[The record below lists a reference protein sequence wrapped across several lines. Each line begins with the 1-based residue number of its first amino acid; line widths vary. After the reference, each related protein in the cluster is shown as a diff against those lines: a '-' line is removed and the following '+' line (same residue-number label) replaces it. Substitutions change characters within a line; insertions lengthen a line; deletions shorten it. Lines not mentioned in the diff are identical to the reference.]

1 MIYRVA
7 NRNAHHDPRESE
19 NQNWLPSVI
28 PESSS
33 PESSSPESSSNMFSL
48 SPSFQ
53 LPTEGLSFTGGPY
66 PTPSSPPTSK
76 NSVTYDSYTQLLVT
90 TTAARQSYGS
100 GGARPTSTGSADV
113 VNRPNL
119 PTSAQ
124 SGDGSHSLTTNQMMA
139 AVLLPL
145 IFMAILGVILFF
157 YLRRRRRQKAQAQVQ
172 EMKTQTSGNY
182 PRPHYVVPPV
192 LPPPAG
198 SPVAP
203 QPVILGPIVPGSNG
217 AYYTGIDTSDVVSMH
232 DTTGTDNPFV
242 NQSDPHDEPPPPY
255 RPRSIAATI
264 SRNTSLRQAPP
275 AALSETNLMA
285 AHGQIPRSPFADPHD
300 DAISEFSEPTR
311 RRFSR
316 RNEDELSVVSD
327 LSYQQEPVIVRPTV

>member
-7 NRNAHHDPRESE
+7 NRNTHDDDPRKSEKE

-28 PESSS
+28 HESSS
-33 PESSSPESSSNMFSL
+33 PESSNNMLSQLSLPLQYPSTPLTIGSS
-48 SPSFQ
+48 
-53 LPTEGLSFTGGPY
+53 

-76 NSVTYDSYTQLLVT
+76 HNVDTYTQPLVPT
-90 TTAARQSYGS
+90 TTAQQSYGS
-100 GGARPTSTGSADV
+100 GGASPTSTGSAGV
-113 VNRPNL
+113 VNRPGS
-119 PTSAQ
+119 PTSAK
-124 SGDGSHSLTTNQMMA
+124 SGDDSHSLTTIQLMA

-145 IFMAILGVILFF
+145 ISLAILGVILFF
-157 YLRRRRRQKAQAQVQ
+157 YLRRRRRQKAQAQVR
-172 EMKTQTSGNY
+172 EKTQTSGNY

-192 LPPPAG
+192 LSPPAG
-198 SPVAP
+198 SLVAP
-203 QPVILGPIVPGSNG
+203 QPVILGPIVSGSNG

-232 DTTGTDNPFV
+232 DTNGTNNPFV
-242 NQSDPHDEPPPPY
+242 DQSDPHDEAPPPY

-264 SRNTSLRQAPP
+264 SRNTSLRQTPP

-311 RRFSR
+311 RRFGR

>member
-7 NRNAHHDPRESE
+7 NRNAHDDDPWESKKE
-19 NQNWLPSVI
+19 NRNWPPSVI

-33 PESSSPESSSNMFSL
+33 NMLSFLVLPEGFSNTPYTGSSSPI
-48 SPSFQ
+48 
-53 LPTEGLSFTGGPY
+53 
-66 PTPSSPPTSK
+66 PSSPPANK
-76 NSVTYDSYTQLLVT
+76 YGVTYTQSLVY
-90 TTAARQSYGS
+90 TTAAQQSYGS
-100 GGARPTSTGSADV
+100 GGALPTSTGSVGV
-113 VNRPNL
+113 VNRPNS
-119 PTSAQ
+119 PTSAE
-124 SGDGSHSLTTNQMMA
+124 SGDGSHPITTMQIMA
-139 AVLLPL
+139 ATVMPL

-157 YLRRRRRQKAQAQVQ
+157 YLRRRRRQKAQVKVQ

-182 PRPHYVVPPV
+182 SRPHHVVPPV

-275 AALSETNLMA
+275 AALSETNLMT

-300 DAISEFSEPTR
+300 DAISEFSEVTR
-311 RRFSR
+311 RRFGR

-327 LSYQQEPVIVRPTV
+327 LSYQQEPVIVRPTI

>member
-7 NRNAHHDPRESE
+7 NRNAHDDDPRESKKE
-19 NQNWLPSVI
+19 NRNWPPSVTL
-28 PESSS
+28 
-33 PESSSPESSSNMFSL
+33 ESSSNML
-48 SPSFQ
+48 SYPQ
-53 LPTEGLSFTGGPY
+53 LPEDLSSTPFTGSSSPI
-66 PTPSSPPTSK
+66 PSSPPANK
-76 NSVTYDSYTQLLVT
+76 YSVTYTQPLVS
-90 TTAARQSYGS
+90 TTAAQQSYGS
-100 GGARPTSTGSADV
+100 GGAFPTSTGSVGV
-113 VNRPNL
+113 VNRPNSQ
-119 PTSAQ
+119 TSAN
-124 SGDGSHSLTTNQMMA
+124 SGDGSHPITTMQIMA
-139 AVLLPL
+139 AAVMPL
-145 IFMAILGVILFF
+145 VFMAILGVILFF
-157 YLRRRRRQKAQAQVQ
+157 YLRRRRRQKAQVKVQ

-182 PRPHYVVPPV
+182 SRPHYVVPPV

-275 AALSETNLMA
+275 AALSETNLMT

-311 RRFSR
+311 RRFGR
-316 RNEDELSVVSD
+316 RNEDELSIVSD

>member
-1 MIYRVA
+1 
-7 NRNAHHDPRESE
+7 
-19 NQNWLPSVI
+19 
-28 PESSS
+28 
-33 PESSSPESSSNMFSL
+33 
-48 SPSFQ
+48 
-53 LPTEGLSFTGGPY
+53 
-66 PTPSSPPTSK
+66 
-76 NSVTYDSYTQLLVT
+76 
-90 TTAARQSYGS
+90 
-100 GGARPTSTGSADV
+100 
-113 VNRPNL
+113 
-119 PTSAQ
+119 
-124 SGDGSHSLTTNQMMA
+124 
-139 AVLLPL
+139 
-145 IFMAILGVILFF
+145 
-157 YLRRRRRQKAQAQVQ
+157 
-172 EMKTQTSGNY
+172 MKTQASGNY

-192 LPPPAG
+192 LPPPAR

-242 NQSDPHDEPPPPY
+242 DQSDPHGEPPPPY

-285 AHGQIPRSPFADPHD
+285 VHGQIPRSPFADPHD

-311 RRFSR
+311 RRFGR

>member
-7 NRNAHHDPRESE
+7 NRNTHDDDPWKSE
-19 NQNWLPSVI
+19 KENRSWLPSVI
-28 PESSS
+28 HESSS
-33 PESSSPESSSNMFSL
+33 PESSNNMFSPL
-48 SPSFQ
+48 SLPYYSSTPSTSGSS
-53 LPTEGLSFTGGPY
+53 PTL
-66 PTPSSPPTSK
+66 SSPPTSK
-76 NSVTYDSYTQLLVT
+76 HSVDTSTRPLVPT
-90 TTAARQSYGS
+90 TTAQQSYGS
-100 GGARPTSTGSADV
+100 GGASPTSTGSAGV
-113 VNRPNL
+113 VNRPNS
-119 PTSAQ
+119 PTSAK
-124 SGDGSHSLTTNQMMA
+124 SGDGSRPLTTIRIVA

-145 IFMAILGVILFF
+145 ISMAILGVILFF
-157 YLRRRRRQKAQAQVQ
+157 YLRRRRRQKARVQVR
-172 EMKTQTSGNY
+172 EKTQTSGNY

-192 LPPPAG
+192 LSPPAG
-198 SPVAP
+198 SLVTP
-203 QPVILGPIVPGSNG
+203 QPVILGPIVSGSNG

-232 DTTGTDNPFV
+232 DTTGTNNPFV
-242 NQSDPHDEPPPPY
+242 DQSDPHDEAPPPY

-264 SRNTSLRQAPP
+264 SRNTSLRQTPP

-311 RRFSR
+311 RRFGR

>member
-7 NRNAHHDPRESE
+7 NRNDHDDDPWEPE
-19 NQNWLPSVI
+19 KKKQNWLPSVI

-33 PESSSPESSSNMFSL
+33 PENSSNMFTI
-48 SPSFQ
+48 PSF
-53 LPTEGLSFTGGPY
+53 TEGKPFTGG
-66 PTPSSPPTSK
+66 SPPTSSPPPTSEH
-76 NSVTYDSYTQLLVT
+76 SVAHNTHTPSPVP
-90 TTAARQSYGS
+90 TTAAEQSNGS
-100 GGARPTSTGSADV
+100 GRALPTSTGSANV
-113 VNRPNL
+113 VNKPNS
-119 PTSAQ
+119 PTSAK
-124 SGDGSHSLTTNQMMA
+124 SGDGSHPHTTIQIVA
-139 AVLLPL
+139 TVLLPL
-145 IFMAILGVILFF
+145 ISMAILGVLLFF
-157 YLRRRRRQKAQAQVQ
+157 YLRRRRRQKAQAQVR
-172 EMKTQTSGNY
+172 EIKTQASGNY

-232 DTTGTDNPFV
+232 DTTGTGNPFV
-242 NQSDPHDEPPPPY
+242 DQSDPHGEPPPPY

-264 SRNTSLRQAPP
+264 SRDTSLRQAPP

-300 DAISEFSEPTR
+300 DAISEFSEPAR
-311 RRFSR
+311 RRFGR

-327 LSYQQEPVIVRPTV
+327 LSYQQEPMIIRPAV

>member
-7 NRNAHHDPRESE
+7 NRNAHDNDPWESEKE
-19 NQNWLPSVI
+19 NQNWSPSVI
-28 PESSS
+28 SEI
-33 PESSSPESSSNMFSL
+33 SSNMWTH
-48 SPSFQ
+48 
-53 LPTEGLSFTGGPY
+53 LPHTEGDLNPPFTGG
-66 PTPSSPPTSK
+66 SSPTSLPPPA
-76 NSVTYDSYTQLLVT
+76 STVTYDTSTQSPVP
-90 TTAARQSYGS
+90 TTAAQQSNGIS
-100 GGARPTSTGSADV
+100 GAWPTSTGSADV
-113 VNRPNL
+113 VNRPNS
-119 PTSAQ
+119 PT
-124 SGDGSHSLTTNQMMA
+124 SGDGSHPLTTIQIMA

-157 YLRRRRRQKAQAQVQ
+157 YLRRRRRQKAQTQVQ
-172 EMKTQTSGNY
+172 EMKTQASGNY
-182 PRPHYVVPPV
+182 PRPHYVAPPV
-192 LPPPAG
+192 LPPPAR

-242 NQSDPHDEPPPPY
+242 DQSDPHGEPPPPY

-264 SRNTSLRQAPP
+264 SRNTSLRQATP

-311 RRFSR
+311 RRFGR

>member
-7 NRNAHHDPRESE
+7 NRNTHDDNPWGLEKE
-19 NQNWLPSVI
+19 NRNWPLSVTLD
-28 PESSS
+28 
-33 PESSSPESSSNMFSL
+33 SSSNMLGWSNPPYAPTTSGPPLTL
-48 SPSFQ
+48 SP
-53 LPTEGLSFTGGPY
+53 
-66 PTPSSPPTSK
+66 PSASEQSIAQNTHTQSPVP
-76 NSVTYDSYTQLLVT
+76 
-90 TTAARQSYGS
+90 TTAAQQSIGS
-100 GGARPTSTGSADV
+100 SGARPTSTGSADV
-113 VNRPNL
+113 VNGSNSQ
-119 PTSAQ
+119 TSAK
-124 SGDGSHSLTTNQMMA
+124 SGDGSHPLTIQIMA

-145 IFMAILGVILFF
+145 MFMAILGVILFF

-172 EMKTQTSGNY
+172 EMKTQASGNY
-182 PRPHYVVPPV
+182 PRPRYVPPV
-192 LPPPAG
+192 LSPQAG

-203 QPVILGPIVPGSNG
+203 QPVILGPIIPGSNG
-217 AYYTGIDTSDVVSMH
+217 AYYTGIDTSDAVSMH
-232 DTTGTDNPFV
+232 DTNGTGNPFV
-242 NQSDPHDEPPPPY
+242 DQSDPHDEPPPPY

-311 RRFSR
+311 RRFGR

-327 LSYQQEPVIVRPTV
+327 LSYQQEPVIVRPAV

>member
-7 NRNAHHDPRESE
+7 NRNTHDDDSWKSEKE

-28 PESSS
+28 HESSS
-33 PESSSPESSSNMFSL
+33 PESSNNMFS
-48 SPSFQ
+48 SFS
-53 LPTEGLSFTGGPY
+53 LPLHYPNTPPTSGSS

-76 NSVTYDSYTQLLVT
+76 HSVDTYTQPLVP
-90 TTAARQSYGS
+90 TTAAQQSYGS
-100 GGARPTSTGSADV
+100 GGASPTSTGNAGV
-113 VNRPNL
+113 VNSS
-119 PTSAQ
+119 PTSAK
-124 SGDGSHSLTTNQMMA
+124 SGDDSHSLTTIQLMA

-145 IFMAILGVILFF
+145 ISLAILGVILFF
-157 YLRRRRRQKAQAQVQ
+157 YLRRRRRQKAQVQVR
-172 EMKTQTSGNY
+172 EKTQTSGNY

-192 LPPPAG
+192 LSSPAG
-198 SPVAP
+198 SLVAP
-203 QPVILGPIVPGSNG
+203 QPVILGPIVSGSNG

-232 DTTGTDNPFV
+232 DTTGTNNPFV
-242 NQSDPHDEPPPPY
+242 DQSDPHDEAPPPY

-264 SRNTSLRQAPP
+264 SRNTSLRQTPP

-311 RRFSR
+311 RRFGR
-316 RNEDELSVVSD
+316 RNEDELSIVSD

>member
-7 NRNAHHDPRESE
+7 NRNAHDNDPWESEKE
-19 NQNWLPSVI
+19 NQNWPPSVI
-28 PESSS
+28 SEI
-33 PESSSPESSSNMFSL
+33 SSNMWNPPPHTGDDL
-48 SPSFQ
+48 NAP
-53 LPTEGLSFTGGPY
+53 LTGG
-66 PTPSSPPTSK
+66 SSPTSLPPSASK
-76 NSVTYDSYTQLLVT
+76 YSVTYDTYTQSPVP
-90 TTAARQSYGS
+90 TTAAQQSYRSS
-100 GGARPTSTGSADV
+100 GAWPTSTGSADV
-113 VNRPNL
+113 VNRPNS
-119 PTSAQ
+119 PTSAT
-124 SGDGSHSLTTNQMMA
+124 SGDGSHPLTTTQMMA

-157 YLRRRRRQKAQAQVQ
+157 YLRRRRRQKAQTQVQ
-172 EMKTQTSGNY
+172 EMKTQASGNY

-192 LPPPAG
+192 LPPPAR

-242 NQSDPHDEPPPPY
+242 DQSDPHGEPPPPY

-311 RRFSR
+311 RRFGR
-316 RNEDELSVVSD
+316 RTEDELSVVSD

>member
-1 MIYRVA
+1 MIYRIA
-7 NRNAHHDPRESE
+7 NRNAHDDNPRELE
-19 NQNWLPSVI
+19 KANQNWPPSVT

-33 PESSSPESSSNMFSL
+33 PESSNNMF
-48 SPSFQ
+48 Q
-53 LPTEGLSFTGGPY
+53 YTEGYTTGNLFTGGPS
-66 PTPSSPPTSK
+66 PTLSPPPTSEH
-76 NSVTYDSYTQLLVT
+76 STAHDTQSLVP
-90 TTAARQSYGS
+90 TTAARHSIGS
-100 GGARPTSTGSADV
+100 GGPWPTSTGSADV
-113 VNRPNL
+113 NRPN
-119 PTSAQ
+119 PPSAN
-124 SGDGSHSLTTNQMMA
+124 SGDGPHPLTTIQIIV
-139 AVLLPL
+139 AVILPL
-145 IFMAILGVILFF
+145 IFTAILGVILFF

-172 EMKTQTSGNY
+172 EMKTRASGNY
-182 PRPHYVVPPV
+182 PRPRYVVPPV

-232 DTTGTDNPFV
+232 DTTGTGNPFV
-242 NQSDPHDEPPPPY
+242 DQSDPHDEPPPPY

-300 DAISEFSEPTR
+300 DGISEFSEPTR

-327 LSYQQEPVIVRPTV
+327 LSYQQEPVIVRPAV